1 METID
6 KWFYREVMQW
16 RTGAAVAW
24 SVLVLPVTCMIYVFM
39 STLNILYPVQ
49 SLGEFLSRCFSWSFI
64 SCVILLMVVNTAFFV
79 YSKSTFTVIANVSIT
94 RFSQLILLLKAPV
107 ILYSSVCNVCGII
120 IGWICTCLIN
130 SQYNGLSVPCAENS
144 DVYCV
149 NEHHIFLVLYGG
161 YTGLMYVVYHYIG
174 QNNVL
179 QFPTLQQAKF
189 FRVRRSIN
197 QAAISSILHVFWQIK
212 FFYILY
218 FVFGGIPR
226 DFIADTLSLKYG
238 PGARLDT
245 LYGLLLNFGLFWQ
258 TLLVGF
264 FIQFSWSIGSLLYKI
279 YNTEYYEFPIATMFE
294 NFKNKCLVDAL
305 TCTKLPIVQA
315 LGFLDLNILS
325 KHSFT
330 RRKEL
335 FCLSQPG
342 GHPHNW
348 NKILSVCI
356 SVIQELNDTVQEVN
370 WKILANAPIR
380 QHNID
385 KSVMNGSSSGLK
397 QRLSSSEDS
406 NVKSMTSNN
415 PSVKEKIVT
424 GLKKRSFLS
433 FFFADT
439 PDDTHK
445 NMFAS
450 AYIQIWAVEALSTL
464 VSASYNEDSFGIVQM
479 SLGDIIVVILNL
491 QENIDKHFKLTG
503 GVTRR
508 IQKDNDISLK
518 YSLQTSLKTSIYN
531 IVNTFGRHLL
541 EIDLPVETEKKLR
554 YFLDYRE

>member
-541 EIDLPVETEKKLR
+541 
-554 YFLDYRE
+554 